1 MKYLFLTLLTT
12 IYAFSP
18 NFKPRLPATQI
29 YHSFLEEIP
38 EEPKIVYR
46 YRGIPPKLCASEAE
60 EQLLERMLRNYSVTE
75 SQINWLVYPDGDSD
89 KNIDNQLNY
98 SINNFTLLGDK

>member
-1 MKYLFLTLLTT
+1 
-12 IYAFSP
+12 
-18 NFKPRLPATQI
+18 
-29 YHSFLEEIP
+29 
-38 EEPKIVYR
+38 
-46 YRGIPPKLCASEAE
+46 
-60 EQLLERMLRNYSVTE
+60 MLRNYSVTE